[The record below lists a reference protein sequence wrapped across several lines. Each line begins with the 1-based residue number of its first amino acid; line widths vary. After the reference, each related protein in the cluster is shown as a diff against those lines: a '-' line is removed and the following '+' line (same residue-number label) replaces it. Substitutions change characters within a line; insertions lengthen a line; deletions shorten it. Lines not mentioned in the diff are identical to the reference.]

1 MFQFEISSTDEL
13 RALAGKKVG
22 LVQLIRVARA
32 IERLQKGLEA
42 VFLMGKPT
50 AGISKHAIRFY
61 EQLSDH
67 IRSAPTDKI
76 LGDIDT
82 LDQSIAANIDAI
94 LDIAARSTASLE
106 EQRAAYPPQD
116 DQQNLAKMLDDFR
129 RRAQTAVSLRVVLKE
144 RGIPVPPLNLAA
156 LEQLIQVNLNRL
168 DSQEKE
174 YKTRIETH
182 IVEMQGDIALILEN
196 PQHPEG
202 IRAELKT
209 IQQGLVAD
217 LRHLYSGRSLD
228 QLPFSIVKFGVDES
242 GENIESAAPM
252 PDARSEQGKQ
262 SSALVEKAGGVSGTE
277 YSGGFFAKV
286 RAWLNTP
293 PEVTWAMLSRKDKG
307 SLKK

>member
-22 LVQLIRVARA
+22 LVQLIRVAQA

-42 VFLMGKPT
+42 VVLMGKPSS
-50 AGISKHAIRFY
+50 GIPKHAIRFY

-76 LGDIDT
+76 LSDVDK

-94 LDIAARSTASLE
+94 LDIASRSTESLE
-106 EQRAAYPPQD
+106 ERRTTSARQGEPRS
-116 DQQNLAKMLDDFR
+116 LTKMLDDFR
-129 RRAQTAVSLRVVLKE
+129 RRAQTAVSLRVLLKE
-144 RGIPVPPLNLAA
+144 RGVPVPPLNLAE
-156 LEQLIQVNLNRL
+156 LEQLVQVNLKRL

-182 IVEMQGDIALILEN
+182 IVEMQSDIALILEN
-196 PQHPEG
+196 PHYPEA

-217 LRHLYSGRSLD
+217 LRHLHSGKGLD
-228 QLPFSIVKFGVDES
+228 QLPFSIVKLGVDES
-242 GENIESAAPM
+242 REHTEPATPLPEPQQHDTSAEKTGGM
-252 PDARSEQGKQ
+252 
-262 SSALVEKAGGVSGTE
+262 VETGF
-277 YSGGFFAKV
+277 SGGFFAKIW
-286 RAWLNTP
+286 AWLNTP
-293 PEVTWAMLSRKDKG
+293 PEVTWAMLGRQGKD
-307 SLKK
+307 STKK